1 MSYFRELPDLEYQS
15 PLLHKNSSKDYVRVK
30 NLFRRVK
37 LLDWLQ
43 DKVTLYTKY
52 QITEGQRPDT
62 VAELLYGRVDYD
74 WVVLLTAEIINVR
87 DQWPL
92 SNRDLYIYAEN
103 KYGISGLNDIHHYE
117 TIEVRDEKNRLIL
130 PKGKIVDANF
140 KVIVSHNETYKGIGS
155 VETIVFTPD
164 STGEINPV
172 IGVSNYEYEVRKNE
186 NKRQIYVLKKSY
198 LQQFIN
204 DMRVIMNYK
213 ESSQYIDNKL
223 IRTENTRLIGP

>member
-103 KYGISGLNDIHHYE
+103 KYGISDLNDIHHYE